1 MLREIG
7 RIARIARPFL
17 NLLDE
22 SIGQMDARLRL
33 AAHRAIVI
41 AGGPPFKPAV
51 YVCSGRGHE

>member
-41 AGGPPFKPAV
+41 AGGPPFKPGV